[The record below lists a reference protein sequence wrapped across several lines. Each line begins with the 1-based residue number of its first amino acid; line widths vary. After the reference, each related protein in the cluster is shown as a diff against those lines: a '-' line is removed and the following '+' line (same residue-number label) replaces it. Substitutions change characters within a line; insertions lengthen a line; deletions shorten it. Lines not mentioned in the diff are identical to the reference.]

1 MVAGAG
7 DTIHLQ
13 TIGLQHVQAVHT
25 GDLHDFAGAVVMLD
39 ARHDVQ
45 RGGWHAHTQC
55 LQHGIAAVHQI
66 RGVRRSELVHSAASR
81 QTRVGHLPA
90 FRRLLGLVCLV
101 VDAVLG
107 LRSGAVTLQFVAMLA
122 TRPLGRSFFVSHR
135 CHCPSTPRQDTAIPP
150 SEAGKVLGVKKQ
162 RMIFGLSPLYWGLWL
177 AILILWMG
185 RFVTSFLSIYL
196 VSALR
201 LDEGVVGTVVA
212 MYGFGAIIGC
222 LFGGA
227 LSDRFGR
234 QSMIII
240 GEIGAAAA
248 LLVVS
253 VLADPVAL
261 GAALFVY
268 GAFASLPSPAI
279 AAYIADVV
287 PPKRQQRAYVLQSW
301 AINFGYAIGP
311 IVANQL
317 IKISYSLM
325 FYVEAAVMI
334 AVTILLIVFFREVRH
349 LTTSA
354 PAARPEGAM
363 SRNWRRVLTDTPFLG
378 FSLLMFGY
386 FLVYFQSTSGL
397 PIAMTDLGLGLG
409 DYSVLLT
416 INGGMLCLLQIPAMK
431 LFARMGNSRVLVM
444 GLAVTAIG
452 YAVQAV
458 AHSWGGFAIAVVLW
472 TLGELGTF
480 PIATTTVAA
489 MAPATARGTYQG
501 VYNVVWS
508 VSIAL
513 APLIGGWVIGGFGG
527 RMLWIACTVVLVGVT
542 VGLRVTK
549 GSRDAAMAA
558 AMGAED
564 DSQ

>member
-1 MVAGAG
+1 
-7 DTIHLQ
+7 
-13 TIGLQHVQAVHT
+13 
-25 GDLHDFAGAVVMLD
+25 
-39 ARHDVQ
+39 
-45 RGGWHAHTQC
+45 
-55 LQHGIAAVHQI
+55 
-66 RGVRRSELVHSAASR
+66 
-81 QTRVGHLPA
+81 
-90 FRRLLGLVCLV
+90 
-101 VDAVLG
+101 
-107 LRSGAVTLQFVAMLA
+107 
-122 TRPLGRSFFVSHR
+122 
-135 CHCPSTPRQDTAIPP
+135 
-150 SEAGKVLGVKKQ
+150 
-162 RMIFGLSPLYWGLWL
+162 MIFGLSLLYWGLWL

-222 LFGGA
+222 LFGGT

-253 VLADPVAL
+253 VLTDPVSL

-287 PPKRQQRAYVLQSW
+287 PAERQQRAYVLQSW

-317 IKISYSLM
+317 VKISYSLM

-334 AVTILLIVFFREVRH
+334 AVTILLIAFFREVRH
-349 LTTSA
+349 LGITVSVPSAVRHEDECSVTHAEFAGIERPNHSDAA
-354 PAARPEGAM
+354 PAASVKGAM

-409 DYSVLLT
+409 EYSVLLT
-416 INGGMLCLLQIPAMK
+416 INGGMLCLLQIPAM
-431 LFARMGNSRVLVM
+431 N
-444 GLAVTAIG
+444 
-452 YAVQAV
+452 
-458 AHSWGGFAIAVVLW
+458 SWGGFALAVVLW

-489 MAPATARGTYQG
+489 MAPASARGTYQG

-508 VSIAL
+508 VSVAL
-513 APLIGGWVIGGFGG
+513 APLIGGWTISNFGG
-527 RMLWIACTVVLVGVT
+527 RTLWIACTVVLIAVT
-542 VGLRVTK
+542 LGLKLTK
-549 GSRDAAMAA
+549 GSRDRAMARSLH
-558 AMGAED
+558 
-564 DSQ
+564 DSL

>member
-1 MVAGAG
+1 
-7 DTIHLQ
+7 
-13 TIGLQHVQAVHT
+13 
-25 GDLHDFAGAVVMLD
+25 
-39 ARHDVQ
+39 
-45 RGGWHAHTQC
+45 
-55 LQHGIAAVHQI
+55 
-66 RGVRRSELVHSAASR
+66 
-81 QTRVGHLPA
+81 
-90 FRRLLGLVCLV
+90 
-101 VDAVLG
+101 
-107 LRSGAVTLQFVAMLA
+107 
-122 TRPLGRSFFVSHR
+122 
-135 CHCPSTPRQDTAIPP
+135 
-150 SEAGKVLGVKKQ
+150 
-162 RMIFGLSPLYWGLWL
+162 
-177 AILILWMG
+177 MG

-196 VSALR
+196 VSALH
-201 LDEGVVGTVVA
+201 LGEGVVGAVVA

-458 AHSWGGFAIAVVLW
+458 AHSWGGFALAVVLW

-489 MAPATARGTYQG
+489 AVAGILDTGVAPAAA
-501 VYNVVWS
+501 
-508 VSIAL
+508 VSRDKYAAL
-513 APLIGGWVIGGFGG
+513 AAKLYALLGGKANIVDIENCVTRLRLGVKDTAKVDVDAIRKLVPGVKVIDD
-527 RMLWIACTVVLVGVT
+527 RNVQVVVGTQVQA
-542 VGLRVTK
+542 VA
-549 GSRDAAMAA
+549 DAMEELHKA
-558 AMGAED
+558 
-564 DSQ
+564 

>member
-1 MVAGAG
+1 MPNDYENPKYTNKNEYHAG
-7 DTIHLQ
+7 DGPFQFPWWAIV
-13 TIGLQHVQAVHT
+13 IA
-25 GDLHDFAGAVVMLD
+25 FVV
-39 ARHDVQ
+39 
-45 RGGWHAHTQC
+45 WW
-55 LQHGIAAVHQI
+55 
-66 RGVRRSELVHSAASR
+66 
-81 QTRVGHLPA
+81 P
-90 FRRLLGLVCLV
+90 LGLVFIGLN
-101 VDAVLG
+101 AAMKNGRLG
-107 LRSGAVTLQFVAMLA
+107 GFEQKAREATRDRTASGAKPVYTAEFRPIYDTPAQPQPKAAAPHAAPQQAQVRAAGKKLKGAALA
-122 TRPLGRSFFVSHR
+122 TGLTVAGVLLLICALAALP
-135 CHCPSTPRQDTAIPP
+135 DAIYWLP
-150 SEAGKVLGVKKQ
+150 EALTEGG
-162 RMIFGLSPLYWGLWL
+162 SYWTWL
-177 AILILWMG
+177 IEDSMPMLMSLTG
-185 RFVTSFLSIYL
+185 
-196 VSALR
+196 
-201 LDEGVVGTVVA
+201 G
-212 MYGFGAIIGC
+212 IGC
-222 LFGGA
+222 LFGGT

-253 VLADPVAL
+253 VLTDPVSL

-287 PPKRQQRAYVLQSW
+287 PAERQQRAYVLQSW

-317 IKISYSLM
+317 VKISYSLM

-334 AVTILLIVFFREVRH
+334 AVTILLIAFFREVRH
-349 LTTSA
+349 LGITVSVPSAVRHEDECSVTHAEFAGIERPNHSDAA
-354 PAARPEGAM
+354 PAASVKGAM

-409 DYSVLLT
+409 EYSVLLT

-444 GLAVTAIG
+444 GLAVTVIG
-452 YAVQAV
+452 YAVQAA
-458 AHSWGGFAIAVVLW
+458 AHSWGGFALAVVLW

-489 MAPATARGTYQG
+489 MAPASARGTYQG

-508 VSIAL
+508 ASIAL
-513 APLIGGWVIGGFGG
+513 APLIGGWTISNFGG
-527 RMLWIACTVVLVGVT
+527 RTLWIACTVVLIAVT
-542 VGLRVTK
+542 LGLKLTK
-549 GSRDAAMAA
+549 GSRDRAMARSLH
-558 AMGAED
+558 
-564 DSQ
+564 DSL

>member
-1 MVAGAG
+1 
-7 DTIHLQ
+7 
-13 TIGLQHVQAVHT
+13 
-25 GDLHDFAGAVVMLD
+25 
-39 ARHDVQ
+39 
-45 RGGWHAHTQC
+45 
-55 LQHGIAAVHQI
+55 
-66 RGVRRSELVHSAASR
+66 
-81 QTRVGHLPA
+81 
-90 FRRLLGLVCLV
+90 
-101 VDAVLG
+101 
-107 LRSGAVTLQFVAMLA
+107 
-122 TRPLGRSFFVSHR
+122 
-135 CHCPSTPRQDTAIPP
+135 
-150 SEAGKVLGVKKQ
+150 
-162 RMIFGLSPLYWGLWL
+162 MIFGLSLLYWGLWL

-222 LFGGA
+222 LFGGT

-261 GAALFVY
+261 GVALFVY

-287 PPKRQQRAYVLQSW
+287 PAERQQRAYVLQSW

-334 AVTILLIVFFREVRH
+334 AVTILLIAFFREVRH
-349 LTTSA
+349 LGITVSVPSA
-354 PAARPEGAM
+354 VRHEDKRSVTHAESAGIEESAGVEGPNHSDVSPDASAKGSM

-409 DYSVLLT
+409 EYSVLLT

-444 GLAVTAIG
+444 GLAVTVIG

-458 AHSWGGFAIAVVLW
+458 AHSWGGFALAVVLW

-489 MAPATARGTYQG
+489 MAPASARGTYQG

-513 APLIGGWVIGGFGG
+513 APLIGGWTISNFGG
-527 RMLWIACTVVLVGVT
+527 RTLWIACTIVLIAVT
-542 VGLRVTK
+542 LGLKLTK
-549 GSRDAAMAA
+549 GSRDRAMAA
-558 AMGAED
+558 NLRNA
-564 DSQ
+564 SQ

>member
-1 MVAGAG
+1 
-7 DTIHLQ
+7 
-13 TIGLQHVQAVHT
+13 
-25 GDLHDFAGAVVMLD
+25 
-39 ARHDVQ
+39 
-45 RGGWHAHTQC
+45 
-55 LQHGIAAVHQI
+55 
-66 RGVRRSELVHSAASR
+66 
-81 QTRVGHLPA
+81 
-90 FRRLLGLVCLV
+90 
-101 VDAVLG
+101 
-107 LRSGAVTLQFVAMLA
+107 
-122 TRPLGRSFFVSHR
+122 
-135 CHCPSTPRQDTAIPP
+135 
-150 SEAGKVLGVKKQ
+150 
-162 RMIFGLSPLYWGLWL
+162 MIFGLSLLYWGLWL

-222 LFGGA
+222 LFGGT

-253 VLADPVAL
+253 VLTDPVSL

-287 PPKRQQRAYVLQSW
+287 PAERQQRAYVLQSW

-317 IKISYSLM
+317 VKISYSLM

-334 AVTILLIVFFREVRH
+334 AVTILLIAFFREVRH
-349 LTTSA
+349 LGITVSVPSAVRHEDECSVTHAEFAGIERPNHSDAA
-354 PAARPEGAM
+354 PAASVKGAM

-409 DYSVLLT
+409 EYSVLLT

-444 GLAVTAIG
+444 GLAVTVIG
-452 YAVQAV
+452 YAVQAA
-458 AHSWGGFAIAVVLW
+458 AHSWGGFALAVVLW
-472 TLGELGTF
+472 TLGELAHSLS
-480 PIATTTVAA
+480 PPLRLPPWHPRRRVA
-489 MAPATARGTYQG
+489 RIRRLQR
-501 VYNVVWS
+501 S
-508 VSIAL
+508 V
-513 APLIGGWVIGGFGG
+513 
-527 RMLWIACTVVLVGVT
+527 VGV
-542 VGLRVTK
+542 GCAGAADWWLDYQQLRRSNAVDRLHCCVDCRDPRSQAHQRLARPRH
-549 GSRDAAMAA
+549 GPQSSRFAVSVIRFGDTGKTAYGEWFLSRTILCAYDVWHAIH
-558 AMGAED
+558 
-564 DSQ
+564 STNHRWH